1 LVFDQVALE
10 EQFQE
15 VIKDELDKGSIEGY
29 GQRLQPLIQPLEFL
43 GAATPPHHNTIK
55 ALIFKF

>member
-1 LVFDQVALE
+1 VALE

-15 VIKDELDKGSIEGY
+15 AIKDELDKGSIEGY

-43 GAATPPHHNTIK
+43 GAATPADHNTIK